1 MLNVGDEQVESGG
14 DFLPMGEKVCDFHT
28 HMLFS
33 AACQLRRQQ
42 RILLPIN
49 LKHRGKCLSAPPGCH
64 CS

>member
-1 MLNVGDEQVESGG
+1 
-14 DFLPMGEKVCDFHT
+14 
-28 HMLFS
+28 MLFS